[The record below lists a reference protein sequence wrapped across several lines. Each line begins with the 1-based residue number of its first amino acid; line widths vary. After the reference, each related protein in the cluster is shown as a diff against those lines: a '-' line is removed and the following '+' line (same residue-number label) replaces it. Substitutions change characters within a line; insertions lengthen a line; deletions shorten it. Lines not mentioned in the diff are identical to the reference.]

1 MEYNETD
8 MDELDQSLKPG
19 SYYLDSL
26 SIYPSVKVDI
36 QHENEKILI
45 LIREHPI
52 TQVPW
57 LLNTVGLLTILGL
70 LNFILPQ
77 VFAAN
82 QIIFLNLFGFF
93 LILSYAWL
101 SFLKWYFEVGL
112 ITNERI
118 LDIDFNSVL
127 YKEVTVSK
135 LENIQEIT
143 SQSGGYIRTLFNYG
157 DVFILTAGA
166 DVNIEVH
173 NAPDP
178 GLVVKLLNRFMNEN
192 NGPN

>member
-1 MEYNETD
+1 